1 MMMLAAF
8 VSREH
13 HSMLETTCSAD
24 ACPWDRDGGT
34 FCRQCGAALAQEVAD
49 ALTVRVINL
58 DRSKDRLAEFCRV
71 NAHLGTAER
80 VQAVDGTK
88 LDQAALV
95 ASGMITP
102 DLLCPDFYSIGGLG
116 AAMSH
121 LRMIDRAINQ
131 NTPITVAEDDAIF
144 NAHFLRKASA
154 ILTSLPSD
162 WDFILWGFNWDLFV
176 AFEPIP
182 GVSLCLAQLQQER
195 LRAQADEFQK
205 ARLTPQAFALNWAF
219 GIPCYSISPKGAR
232 IFKSRLVPLRPKV
245 LPFPEGGRTYPNG
258 KAFRTVGIDNHFNEL
273 YGQTKSFVCFP
284 PLVATKNDRSVST
297 VQVQ

>member
-1 MMMLAAF
+1 
-8 VSREH
+8 
-13 HSMLETTCSAD
+13 MLETTCPAVV
-24 ACPWDRDGGT
+24 CPWDQDGGT
-34 FCRQCGAALAQEVAD
+34 FCRQCGAAVAQEVAD

-58 DRSKDRLAEFCRV
+58 DRSADRLAEFCRV

-102 DLLCPDFYSIGGLG
+102 DLVRPDFYSIGGLG
-116 AAMSH
+116 CAMSH
-121 LRMIDRAINQ
+121 LQMIDRAINQ
-131 NTPITVAEDDAIF
+131 NTTITVAEDDAIF
-144 NAHFLRKASA
+144 NVHFLRKAGG

-162 WDFILWGFNWDLFV
+162 WDFILWGFNWDLFA
-176 AFEPIP
+176 AFELIP
-182 GVSLCLAQLQQER
+182 RVSLCLAQLQHER
-195 LRAQADEFQK
+195 LQAQADEFQK
-205 ARLTPQAFALNWAF
+205 ARLTPQSFALKWAF

-245 LPFPEGGRTYPNG
+245 LPFPEGGRTYPNSSY
-258 KAFRTVGIDNHFNEL
+258 FRTVGIDNHFNEL

-284 PLVATKNDRSVST
+284 PLVATKIHGFPST